1 MNQDLMSVDK
11 DQRVLDLDT
20 SRFIRDVL
28 FVNEATGEYVI
39 LKRNQDG
46 VLLLDGAEVLK
57 EKKQGK
63 IKIINVNDTFR
74 NVVYKNRAL

>member
-20 SRFIRDVL
+20 SRFVRDVL
-28 FVNEATGEYVI
+28 FANEATGEYVI